1 MMKNEAMIRALLERY
16 DEGLTTDEEE
26 RTLRRLLAEEAQL
39 PHDLR
44 AAAALFEGF
53 DDLGEELLP
62 ERIEHIEH
70 IERIERIERPLSALQ
85 SAPKTSWWG
94 SALFGWSGWAV
105 AAVLAVGLVIALN
118 QHTTPYCYI
127 NGVAIYDLDVAMEST
142 ACLASLDQL
151 DRSMELF
158 DNLLLTTENE

>member
-26 RTLRRLLAEEAQL
+26 RTLRRLLAEEEQL

-62 ERIEHIEH
+62 ERIERIEH
-70 IERIERIERPLSALQ
+70 IERIERPLSAPQ
-85 SAPKTSWWG
+85 STPKASWWG

-105 AAVLAVGLVIALN
+105 AAVLAVGLVVALK
-118 QHTTPYCYI
+118 QQTTPYCYI

>member
-26 RTLRRLLAEEAQL
+26 RTLRRLLAEEEQL

-62 ERIEHIEH
+62 
-70 IERIERIERPLSALQ
+70 ERIERPLSALQ

>member
-1 MMKNEAMIRALLERY
+1 MMMNEAMIRALLERY

-26 RTLRRLLAEEAQL
+26 RTLRRLLAEEEQS

-44 AAAALFEGF
+44 AAAALFAGF

-62 ERIEHIEH
+62 ERIEH
-70 IERIERIERPLSALQ
+70 IERIERPLSALQ

-118 QHTTPYCYI
+118 QNTTPYCYI